1 VTDLERIM
9 LWLLALIASIF
20 GVVRIMTPKTE
31 PGPVFKP
38 AQTEVSA
45 SGALPTC
52 VPGTDLQI
60 QALVQY
66 EGAYWED
73 GTGDYVS
80 NVAALMLY
88 NPSDAGI
95 TNGKVYLTLQEQ
107 EYLFAFTYLPAGGR
121 ILVPEKNR
129 LPYVRGRVTEC
140 RCDELVTGDFGTED
154 SGIAFTQNG
163 LSGILLE
170 NTTGGELKQVTLFY
184 KLYLLLYARSIPGM
198 RTHSSLGYVLDSN
211 SEANLLCILHVGR
224 VEIVGVVQCFDRIK
238 SVLRALVFIAV
249 NNYVICSRHMRQLEA
264 ASHLLLIN
272 VSVKTCVYKGRVSL
286 INGHS
291 NLAKAV
297 ENALARLAPILF
309 RNVIANR
316 KIYVIEAGVLYYL
329 CTGYNVLLLG
339 RAALFLQIINVH
351 RKFHKISAFSI
362 VFFIEALRR
371 ASHSHVIIIYLALKF
386 VNTQL

>member
-1 VTDLERIM
+1 MERIM

-95 TNGKVYLTLQEQ
+95 TNGKVSLTLQEQ

-170 NTTGGELKQVTLFY
+170 NTTGGELKQVTLSY
-184 KLYLLLYARSIPGM
+184 KLYLQEQDALIGG
-198 RTHSSLGYVLDSN
+198 RTYVFTVESLSAG
-211 SEANLLCILHVGR
+211 EIR
-224 VEIVGVVQCFDRIK
+224 EIV
-238 SVLRALVFIAV
+238 
-249 NNYVICSRHMRQLEA
+249 
-264 ASHLLLIN
+264 
-272 VSVKTCVYKGRVSL
+272 
-286 INGHS
+286 
-291 NLAKAV
+291 
-297 ENALARLAPILF
+297 PP
-309 RNVIANR
+309 
-316 KIYVIEAGVLYYL
+316 
-329 CTGYNVLLLG
+329 
-339 RAALFLQIINVH
+339 
-351 RKFHKISAFSI
+351 
-362 VFFIEALRR
+362 
-371 ASHSHVIIIYLALKF
+371 KF
-386 VNTQL
+386 VWGYSAVVDIQTAEN